1 MRCPPVALTVRPLAA
16 EALRL
21 APEVELW
28 PPICQG
34 DLSTALE
41 RSRPAAILIVDGEF
55 SQNLSVWHK
64 EILHALHLGVRVI
77 GVSSMG
83 ALRAAE
89 LDRFGMEGSG
99 RSTRIT
105 VTGG

>member
-1 MRCPPVALTVRPLAA
+1 MVAFLGPSLPAA

-55 SQNLSVWHK
+55 S
-64 EILHALHLGVRVI
+64 
-77 GVSSMG
+77 
-83 ALRAAE
+83 
-89 LDRFGMEGSG
+89 
-99 RSTRIT
+99 STP
-105 VTGG
+105 